1 MGFGVGLTSDLIT
14 VITKQTAAGNSCH
27 FSVRVQ
33 AGVCRKVWSGF
44 NVIAERSHL
53 SYSWCEL
60 VFLSIQGR
68 G

>member
-33 AGVCRKVWSGF
+33 AGVCRKVWSVF
-44 NVIAERSHL
+44 SAERSHL
-53 SYSWCEL
+53 SYSWYEL
-60 VFLSIQGR
+60 VLLSIQGR

>member
-14 VITKQTAAGNSCH
+14 VITKQAAAGNSCH

-44 NVIAERSHL
+44 SIHCREKPSQL
-53 SYSWCEL
+53 FL
-60 VFLSIQGR
+60 V
-68 G
+68 